1 MILNYISFLIGCILL
16 FFLPIVINK
25 NKSGEKLNKY
35 FFVIIAI
42 AGIQRFIFGLINFG
56 IINVTIPNFNIIII
70 LGFFIPSLYYV
81 FASNLL
87 SQPTTSKQEIIIFSI
102 SALLVLIIFS
112 FNIDK
117 NTNQIL
123 FCLYSTIYL
132 VLFIFL
138 FIKSLKIKKSIIDND
153 INKNSKYWTLLIFI
167 LFIII
172 YISSNYS
179 LYVFL
184 DEINY
189 VVLKQFNNLTS
200 FIWLLIIIY
209 LLMNPVNLYG
219 EEVLIKK
226 LNNSKILEIQIWKT
240 IKKIKTEAND
250 LDVEKKIAPNLAKVL
265 FEINSFEINL
275 YKDFKKLPTLKEFCL
290 ILGHPQSHIKYVFK
304 YYCNYTYSEYLTI
317 LKIKYSIQLIEEG
330 YLKLHTIDSLAKKC
344 LFESRITFFNN
355 FKKNVGHSP
364 SNSDLY
370 ILRKDNKATNNTV

>member
-1 MILNYISFLIGCILL
+1 MILNYISFFIGCILL

-25 NKSGEKLNKY
+25 SKSGEKLNKY
-35 FFVIIAI
+35 FFAIIAI

-81 FASNLL
+81 FASNLML
-87 SQPTTSKQEIIIFSI
+87 QPTTSKQEIIIFSI
-102 SALLVLIIFS
+102 SAIIVLIIFA
-112 FNIDK
+112 FNLDK

-132 VLFIFL
+132 GLFIFL
-138 FIKSLKIKKSIIDND
+138 FTKSFKIKKSIIDFD
-153 INKNSKYWTLLIFI
+153 RNKNSKYWTVLIFI

-209 LLMNPVNLYG
+209 LLMNPINLYG

-226 LNNSKILEIQIWKT
+226 LNNSKITEIQIWKT
-240 IKKIKTEAND
+240 IKRIKTEAND
-250 LDVEKKIAPNLAKVL
+250 LDVEKKIAPNLVKVL
-265 FEINSFEINL
+265 FDINSFETNL
-275 YKDFKKLPTLKEFCL
+275 YKDFKKLPTLKEFGL
-290 ILGHPQSHIKYVFK
+290 LLGHPQSHIKYVFK

-317 LKIKYSIQLIEEG
+317 LKIKYSIQLIEDG

-370 ILRKDNKATNNTV
+370 VLRKDNKTTNNLA